1 MRDTLLVVDDEPR
14 IRRVVQMALE
24 ERGYR
29 VLTSGSA
36 EEAAGVLDD
45 ERVDM
50 VVADLQLPGRSG
62 LELLADLRTSRPDVP
77 VVLVTA
83 YGTVETAVEAMKLG
97 AFDYVVKPLRMD
109 ELEAQVTRALS
120 LRRSARE
127 IGYLKEVTAVD
138 PEGIVARSPG
148 MRRVMELVD
157 QVAAA
162 PTTVLVTG
170 ETGVGKEVVA
180 RAIHDRSPRRDR
192 LFVAVN
198 CAAIPADLLEAEL
211 FGVVRGAFT
220 GAVKD
225 RPGKMEVADGGTLFL
240 DEIGDMPPALQP
252 KLLRVLQE
260 GTIAAAG
267 IQREPPG
274 GRAHRDGHPPGP
286 PDPPGERPLPGGPLL
301 PDRGL
306 PHPRPPLRERPEDMG
321 PLVEQALARFGAR
334 IGRSVRLDERVLP
347 RLETYPWPGNVRE
360 LMNVVERAVLLAG
373 DGVVDDVPLPQG
385 GPATAG
391 PATSRG
397 PGREA
402 EGAGEPV
409 SLADAVAAAERA
421 AIRDALART
430 GDNKAA
436 AARLLG
442 VSVRTLWN
450 KLEKLGLR

>member
-62 LELLADLRTSRPDVP
+62 LELLADVRSSRPDVP

-240 DEIGDMPPALQP
+240 DEIGDMPPAMQP
-252 KLLRVLQE
+252 KLLRALQE
-260 GTIAAAG
+260 GTLQRLGSNVNRRVDVRIVTATHQDLPTLLESGRFREDLYYRIAVFP
-267 IQREPPG
+267 I
-274 GRAHRDGHPPGP
+274 HV
-286 PDPPGERPLPGGPLL
+286 
-301 PDRGL
+301 
-306 PHPRPPLRERPEDMG
+306 PPLRERPEDVG

-373 DGVVDDVPLPQG
+373 DGVVDDVPLPRG

-391 PATSRG
+391 PATPRA
-397 PGREA
+397 PGQEA
-402 EGAGEPV
+402 EDAGEPV

-436 AARLLG
+436 AARLLD